1 MTSIFWATLSFIGF
15 IGMTALGDL
24 LSEEVRDR
32 LDHLPH
38 AILRLAASRLNTG
51 QRIAFYEDEWL
62 PELTY
67 ILKGAEARPIT
78 RLITGTRYAL
88 GILISASR
96 IGRYLRRAHP
106 AICETAE
113 SGQEQTDASQH
124 ERGNRDGSRS
134 VARIRNALI
143 RADARW
149 AIAGG
154 AAASTG
160 PLLPF
165 ISLASNS
172 LYSVEM
178 SSSFQSGASVFGL
191 IITGLGAAVSY
202 QSTAGRPASK
212 IRTIILAVALLLLSG
227 LMDLGYGLVAAAGLM
242 GTQESTSLG
251 TVTVSFSPGIG
262 MILAMMGGA
271 AGCVGAVL
279 SLAHMSTAPSRKR
292 SYLK

>member
-38 AILRLAASRLNTG
+38 AILRLADSRLNSG

-78 RLITGTRYAL
+78 CLITGSRYAL

-96 IGRYLRRAHP
+96 IGRYLRRTHP
-106 AICETAE
+106 VICGTAE
-113 SGQEQTDASQH
+113 SGKEQTGASQH
-124 ERGNRDGSRS
+124 ERGNRNGSGS
-134 VARIRNALI
+134 VTRIRNALI

-149 AIAGG
+149 AVAGG
-154 AAASTG
+154 AAAFTG

-172 LYSVEM
+172 LYSVGV
-178 SSSFQSGASVFGL
+178 STDFQTGASVFGL
-191 IITGLGAAVSY
+191 IIIGLGVAVSY
-202 QSTAGRPASK
+202 RPTAGRLAS

-227 LMDLGYGLVAAAGLM
+227 LMDLGYGLFAAAGLI
-242 GTQESTSLG
+242 GTQESTGIG

-262 MILAMMGGA
+262 MILAMMGAA

-279 SLAHMSTAPSRKR
+279 SLAHISTAPSRKR
-292 SYLK
+292 SYLG